1 MATEDSYLNTSYSDA
16 QSRNINTTR
25 DSQVF
30 KDLDLFFSKKSTSS
44 DISKVRGVQSIK
56 RSVRNLILTNIYEK
70 PFHPEIGSG
79 IRDLLIEPLS
89 PITAF
94 VLSQRVE
101 DVIENFEPRARLV
114 GVRALPDLDRNSYE
128 ISIEFYV
135 QNAPT
140 EIIDTTVL
148 LERLR

>member
-1 MATEDSYLNTSYSDA
+1 MATEDTYLNTSRSDA
-16 QSRNINTTR
+16 QSRNVNTGR
-25 DSQVF
+25 DSQIYR
-30 KDLDLFFSKKSTSS
+30 DLDLFFSKKSSSS
-44 DISKVRGVQSIK
+44 DISQVQGVQAVK

-79 IRDLLIEPLS
+79 IRDLLFEPLS

-128 ISIEFYV
+128 ITIEFYV

-140 EIIDTTVL
+140 ELIDTTVL

>member
-1 MATEDSYLNTSYSDA
+1 MATEDTYLNTSYSDA
-16 QSRNINTTR
+16 QSRNVNTGR
-25 DSQVF
+25 DSQIYR
-30 KDLDLFFSKKSTSS
+30 DLDLFFSKKSSS
-44 DISKVRGVQSIK
+44 ADISKVQGVQAVK

-79 IRDLLIEPLS
+79 IRDLLFEPLS

-128 ISIEFYV
+128 ITIEFYV

-140 EIIDTTVL
+140 ELIDTTVL

>member
-1 MATEDSYLNTSYSDA
+1 MATEDTYLNTSYSDA
-16 QSRNINTTR
+16 QSRNVNTGR
-25 DSQVF
+25 DSQIYR
-30 KDLDLFFSKKSTSS
+30 DLDLFFSKRSTSS
-44 DISKVRGVQSIK
+44 DISKVQGVQAVK

-79 IRDLLIEPLS
+79 IRDLLFEPLS

-128 ISIEFYV
+128 ITIEFYV

-140 EIIDTTVL
+140 ELIDTTVL

>member
-1 MATEDSYLNTSYSDA
+1 MAHGASLNTTYSDA
-16 QSRNINTTR
+16 QSRNINLDR
-25 DSQVF
+25 DSQIY
-30 KDLDLFFSKKSTSS
+30 KDLDLFFGKKSATK
-44 DISKVRGVQSIK
+44 DISKVNGVQAIK

-79 IRDLLIEPLS
+79 IRGLLFEPLS

-94 VLSQRVE
+94 VLSQKVE

-114 GVRALPDLDRNSYE
+114 GVRANPDLDRNAYE
-128 ISIEFYV
+128 ISVEFYV

-140 EIIDTTVL
+140 ELVDTTVL

>member
-1 MATEDSYLNTSYSDA
+1 MAHGASLNTTYSDA
-16 QSRNINTTR
+16 QSRNINLDR
-25 DSQVF
+25 DAQIY
-30 KDLDLFFSKKSTSS
+30 KDLDLFFGKKSATK
-44 DISKVRGVQSIK
+44 DISKVNGVQAIK

-79 IRDLLIEPLS
+79 IRGLLFEPLS

-94 VLSQRVE
+94 VLSQKVE

-114 GVRALPDLDRNSYE
+114 GVRANPDLDRNSYE
-128 ISIEFYV
+128 ITIEFYI

-140 EIIDTTVL
+140 ELVDTTVL

>member
-1 MATEDSYLNTSYSDA
+1 MATEDTWLNTSYSDA
-16 QSRNINTTR
+16 QSRNVNTGR
-25 DSQVF
+25 DAQVF
-30 KDLDLFFSKKSTSS
+30 RDLDLFFGKKNTSK
-44 DISKVRGVQSIK
+44 DISKVQGVQSVK
-56 RSVRNLILTNIYEK
+56 RAVRNLILTNIYEK

-79 IRDLLIEPLS
+79 IRELLFEPLS

-128 ISIEFYV
+128 ITIEFYV

-140 EIIDTTVL
+140 ELVDTTVL

>member
-1 MATEDSYLNTSYSDA
+1 MAHGASLNTTYSDA
-16 QSRNINTTR
+16 QSRNINTDR
-25 DSQVF
+25 DSQVY
-30 KDLDLFFSKKSTSS
+30 KDLDLFFGRKSATK
-44 DISKVRGVQSIK
+44 DISKVNGIQAIK

-79 IRDLLIEPLS
+79 IRDLLFEPLS

-94 VLSQRVE
+94 VLSQKVE

-114 GVRALPDLDRNSYE
+114 GVRANPDLDRNAYE

-140 EIIDTTVL
+140 ELVDTTVL

>member
-1 MATEDSYLNTSYSDA
+1 MALTSGNLLFDA
-16 QSRNINTTR
+16 QINNER
-25 DSQVF
+25 RSNRIF
-30 KDLDLFFSKKSTSS
+30 KDLSLNFNQNPVTK
-44 DISKVRGVQSIK
+44 DITKVTDVEAIK
-56 RSVRNLILTNIYEK
+56 RSVRNLISINHYEK

-79 IRDLLIEPLS
+79 IRDLLFEPLS

-140 EIIDTTVL
+140 ELIDTTVL

>member
-1 MATEDSYLNTSYSDA
+1 MATEDTYLNTSYSDA
-16 QSRNINTTR
+16 QSRNVNTGR
-25 DSQVF
+25 DSQIYR
-30 KDLDLFFSKKSTSS
+30 DLDLFFSKRSTSS
-44 DISKVRGVQSIK
+44 DISKVQGVQAVK
-56 RSVRNLILTNIYEK
+56 RSVRNLILTNVYEK

-79 IRDLLIEPLS
+79 IRDLLFEPLS

-140 EIIDTTVL
+140 ELIDTTVL

>member
-1 MATEDSYLNTSYSDA
+1 MAHGASLNTTYSDA
-16 QSRNINTTR
+16 QSKNINLDR
-25 DSQVF
+25 DAQIY
-30 KDLDLFFSKKSTSS
+30 KDLDLFFGRKSSSK
-44 DISKVRGVQSIK
+44 DISKVNGVQAIK

-79 IRDLLIEPLS
+79 IRDLLFEPLS

-94 VLSQRVE
+94 VLSQKVE

-114 GVRALPDLDRNSYE
+114 GVRALPDLDRNAYE
-128 ISIEFYV
+128 ISVEFYV

-140 EIIDTTVL
+140 ELVDTTVL

>member
-44 DISKVRGVQSIK
+44 DISKVSGVQSIK

-79 IRDLLIEPLS
+79 IRDLLFEPLS

-128 ISIEFYV
+128 ITIEFYV

-140 EIIDTTVL
+140 ELIDTTVL

>member
-1 MATEDSYLNTSYSDA
+1 MATEDTYLNTGYSDA
-16 QSRNINTTR
+16 QSRNVNSGR
-25 DSQVF
+25 DAQVYR
-30 KDLDLFFSKKSTSS
+30 DLDLFFGKKNTSK
-44 DISKVRGVQSIK
+44 DISKVQGVQSVK

-79 IRDLLIEPLS
+79 IRELLFEPLS

-128 ISIEFYV
+128 ITIEFYV

-140 EIIDTTVL
+140 ELVDTTVL

>member
-1 MATEDSYLNTSYSDA
+1 MATEDTYLNTSYSDA
-16 QSRNINTTR
+16 QSRNVNTGR
-25 DSQVF
+25 DAQVY
-30 KDLDLFFSKKSTSS
+30 KDLDLFFSKKNTSA
-44 DISKVRGVQSIK
+44 DISKVQGVQAVK
-56 RSVRNLILTNIYEK
+56 RAVRNLILTNTYEK

-79 IRDLLIEPLS
+79 IRELLFEPLS
-89 PITAF
+89 PVTAF
-94 VLSQRVE
+94 VLSQKVE

-140 EIIDTTVL
+140 ELIDTTVL

>member
-1 MATEDSYLNTSYSDA
+1 MATEDTYLNTGYSDA
-16 QSRNINTTR
+16 QSRNVNSGR
-25 DSQVF
+25 DAQVYR
-30 KDLDLFFSKKSTSS
+30 DLDLFFGKKNTSK
-44 DISKVRGVQSIK
+44 DISKVQGVQSVK

-79 IRDLLIEPLS
+79 IRDLLFEPLS

-94 VLSQRVE
+94 VLSKRVE

-140 EIIDTTVL
+140 ELVDTTVL

>member
-1 MATEDSYLNTSYSDA
+1 MAHGASLNTTFSDA
-16 QSRNINTTR
+16 QSRNINTDR
-25 DSQVF
+25 DAQVY
-30 KDLDLFFSKKSTSS
+30 KDLDLFFGKKSSS
-44 DISKVRGVQSIK
+44 KDISKVNGIQAVK

-79 IRDLLIEPLS
+79 IRGLLFEPLS

-94 VLSQRVE
+94 VLSQKVE

-114 GVRALPDLDRNSYE
+114 GVRANPDLDRNAYE
-128 ISIEFYV
+128 ITIEFYV

-140 EIIDTTVL
+140 ELVDTTVL

>member
-1 MATEDSYLNTSYSDA
+1 MAHGASLNITYSDA
-16 QSRNINTTR
+16 QSRNINLDR
-25 DSQVF
+25 DAQIY
-30 KDLDLFFSKKSTSS
+30 KDLDLFFGKKSATK
-44 DISKVRGVQSIK
+44 DISKVNGVQAIK

-79 IRDLLIEPLS
+79 IRDLLFEPLS

-94 VLSQRVE
+94 VLSQKVE

-114 GVRALPDLDRNSYE
+114 GVRANPDLDRNSYE
-128 ISIEFYV
+128 ITIEFYV

-140 EIIDTTVL
+140 ELVDTTVL

>member
-1 MATEDSYLNTSYSDA
+1 MATEDTYLNTGYSDA
-16 QSRNINTTR
+16 QSRNINADR
-25 DSQVF
+25 DSQVYR
-30 KDLDLFFSKKSTSS
+30 DLDLFFSKKSTSS
-44 DISKVRGVQSIK
+44 DISKVQGVQSVK

-79 IRDLLIEPLS
+79 IRDLLFEPLS

-94 VLSQRVE
+94 VLSKRVE

-140 EIIDTTVL
+140 ELVDTTVL